1 MRGLRSFG
9 ALLVVLAALAAYLF
23 FVEAKRPA
31 GGDTPA
37 RDKVFAVD
45 ADKIEEISIKA
56 ESGDRSVVRKTGN
69 GWQIVQPA
77 PAQPDP
83 AEISGL
89 TTNLASLEIQSVV
102 DENPADLKE
111 YGLATPRVEVSF
123 KVAGQDRTLH
133 IGSKTPPGTDL
144 YARLADQKKVFLISS
159 YLDSTFNKRPFDL
172 RDKTVLAVERDK
184 IDSVEV
190 VTPGRTVRLA
200 KSAGEWRL
208 AAPVQGRA
216 DFNAV
221 EGLLGRLNGLQMK
234 SVVAPEASD
243 LKPYGLG
250 KPAATVRIG
259 AGSSQATLAIGTSAG
274 EGVVYAKDL
283 SRPMVMTLEASLLDD
298 LKKDPSE
305 LRQKDLFDARAFN
318 ATRLEVTREG
328 QTFTFEKTKV
338 KNKEGQEEQKWRR
351 ISPTAGDVDQPKV
364 DALISAITSLRAASF
379 ADPAAKTGLDKPE
392 MSIAIKF
399 DEGRQEERVT
409 MGRVG
414 ADAYA
419 ARAGEPGAA
428 KIDASALDNIIKALA
443 ELK

>member
-9 ALLVVLAALAAYLF
+9 ALLVVLAALVAYLY
-23 FVEAKRPA
+23 FVDAKRPA

-37 RDKVFAVD
+37 RDKVFGVD

-56 ESGDRSVVRKTGN
+56 ESGDRTIVRKTGN

-111 YGLATPRVEVSF
+111 YGLAAPRVEVTF
-123 KVAGQDRTLH
+123 KAAGQDRTLH

-184 IDSVEV
+184 IDSVEI
-190 VTPGRTVRLA
+190 VTPGRTVKLA
-200 KSAGEWRL
+200 KPAGEWRL
-208 AAPVQGRA
+208 AAPLEGRT

-221 EGLLGRLNGLQMK
+221 EGLLGRLIGLQMK

-243 LKPYGLG
+243 LKAYGLD

-274 EGVVYAKDL
+274 EGVVYARDL
-283 SRPMVMTLEASLLDD
+283 SRPVIMTIEASVLDD

-305 LRQKDLFDARAFN
+305 FRQKDLFDARAFN
-318 ATRLEVTREG
+318 ATRLEITREG
-328 QTFTFEKTKV
+328 QTFTFERTKA
-338 KNKEGQEEQKWRR
+338 KNKDGQEEQKWRQ
-351 ISPTAGDVDQPKV
+351 ISPAAKDADQSKV
-364 DALISAITSLRAASF
+364 DALISAITSLRATGF
-379 ADPAAKTGLDKPE
+379 VDTAAKTGLDKPE

-399 DEGRQEERVT
+399 DEGRQEERLT
-409 MGRVG
+409 INRVG

-428 KIDASALDNIIKALA
+428 KIDTSAVDNIIKALG

>member
-56 ESGDRSVVRKTGN
+56 EAGDRTVVRKSGD

-77 PAQPDP
+77 PAPPDP

-102 DENPADLKE
+102 DENPPDLKE
-111 YGLATPRVEVSF
+111 YGLAAPRVEVSF
-123 KVAGQDRTLH
+123 KAAGQDRTLH

-159 YLDSTFNKRPFDL
+159 YLDTTFNKRPFDL

-184 IDSVEV
+184 IDGVEIV
-190 VTPGRTVRLA
+190 AAGRTVKLA
-200 KSAGEWRL
+200 KPAGEWRL
-208 AAPVQGRA
+208 AAPIQGRA

-221 EGLLGRLNGLQMK
+221 EGLLGRLVGLQMK
-234 SVVAPEASD
+234 SVVAPDASD
-243 LKPYGLG
+243 LKPYGLD
-250 KPAATVRIG
+250 KAAATVRIG
-259 AGSSQATLAIGTSAG
+259 AGSSQATLVIGTSAG

-283 SRPMVMTLEASLLDD
+283 SRPIVMTIDAALLDD

-318 ATRLEVTREG
+318 ATRLELTREG

-351 ISPTAGDVDQPKV
+351 ISPAAGDVDQSKV

-379 ADPAAKTGLDKPE
+379 ADAAAKTGLDKPE

-409 MGRVG
+409 IGRVG

-419 ARAGEPGAA
+419 ARAGELGAA
-428 KIDASALDNIIKALA
+428 KIDASALDNTIKALG

>member
-1 MRGLRSFG
+1 MRGLWSFG
-9 ALLVVLAALAAYLF
+9 VLLVVLAGLAAYLF
-23 FVEAKRPA
+23 FVDAKRPA
-31 GGDTPA
+31 GGEIPT

-56 ESGDRSVVRKTGN
+56 ESGDRTVVRKTGN
-69 GWQIVQPA
+69 GWQIAQPA

-102 DENPADLKE
+102 DEDPADLKE
-111 YGLATPRVEVSF
+111 YGLAAPRVEVSF
-123 KVAGQDRTLH
+123 KGGGQDRTLH

-172 RDKTVLAVERDK
+172 RDKTVLTVERDK

-190 VTPGRTVRLA
+190 VTPGRTVKLA
-200 KSAGEWRL
+200 KSTGEWRL

-243 LKPYGLG
+243 LKPYGLD
-250 KPAATVRIG
+250 KPAATARIG

-283 SRPMVMTLEASLLDD
+283 SRPMVMTIEASLLDD

-305 LRQKDLFDARAFN
+305 LRQKDLFDARSFN
-318 ATRLEVTREG
+318 ATRLELTREG
-328 QTFTFEKTKV
+328 QTFTFEKTKA

-379 ADPAAKTGLDKPE
+379 ADLAAKTGLDKPE

-399 DEGRQEERVT
+399 DEGRQEERAT
-409 MGRVG
+409 IGRVG
-414 ADAYA
+414 ADAYG

-428 KIDASALDNIIKALA
+428 RIDASALDNIIKALA